1 MLLMG
6 VFLGEFSLTRKQG
19 ATLAEVLTAVT
30 TLSMQ
35 HGQLED
41 KSQQLGIQL
50 GAVREILYQVRTNIM
65 TASFR
70 KKGKGKGIP
79 VQA

>member
-1 MLLMG
+1 MG

-41 KSQQLGIQL
+41 KSQQLGIKL
-50 GAVREILYQVRTNIM
+50 AAVTEILYQVRTNIM